1 MKITQPG
8 PGVVDAYKN
17 RNSKSKAVPK
27 NSTSPG
33 QDRAEISSLGRELQ
47 TYRARLREMPEVRRD
62 RVEDLKARINNGTY
76 KPDAGKIAEG
86 MIREQK
92 LDVRI

>member
-8 PGVVDAYKN
+8 PGVIDAYKN
-17 RNSKSKAVPK
+17 QNDKNKPLQKSKPA
-27 NSTSPG
+27 PG
-33 QDRAEISSLGRELQ
+33 QDRAEISPLGRELQ
-47 TYRARLREMPEVRRD
+47 TYRARLREMPEVRQD
-62 RVEDLKARINNGTY
+62 RVEDIKTRIKNGTY

-86 MIREQK
+86 IIREQK